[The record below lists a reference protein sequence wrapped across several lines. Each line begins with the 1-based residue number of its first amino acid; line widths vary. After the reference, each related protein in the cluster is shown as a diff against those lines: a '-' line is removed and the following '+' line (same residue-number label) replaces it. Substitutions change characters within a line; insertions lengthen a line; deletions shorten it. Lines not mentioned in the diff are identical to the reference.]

1 MSRSSS
7 PLKSLLDVFSSICSS
22 RSARGIRYPLHAM
35 LALVLIAVLS
45 GCKNF
50 SQISVFGKARRN
62 LLKRLGFR
70 PAKYSR
76 KHKSNAPICGPSE
89 DTLTRNIA
97 SINPA
102 EFNEAFVQFLAHMV
116 GRGAQA
122 AIDGKALRGADDYIL
137 SVFVNEICQVV
148 WQEDVG
154 SKENEMSCLERS
166 LDTILARYPHLR
178 LFTGDAAFCH
188 KSIARS
194 LIQAK
199 RDYFLQLKAP
209 HTTDMAMAENA
220 FAQLRKT
227 APLATTVEK
236 RGLREEAKS

>member
-1 MSRSSS
+1 MSQSAC
-7 PLKSLLDVFSSICSS
+7 PLKSLLDVFASIHSQ
-22 RSARGIRYPLHAM
+22 RAARGVRYPLNAM
-35 LALVLIAVLS
+35 LALVLLAVLS

-50 SQISVFGKARRN
+50 TQISVFGKSRRT
-62 LLKRLGFR
+62 LLKRLGFH

-76 KHKSNAPICGPSE
+76 KQKGDALICGPSE
-89 DTLTRNIA
+89 DTLTRNLA
-97 SINPA
+97 SISP
-102 EFNEAFVQFLAHMV
+102 ELFNEAFAQFLGRMV

-122 AIDGKALRGADDYIL
+122 SVDGKALRGADDYVL
-137 SVFVNEICQVV
+137 SVFANDICQVV

-166 LDTILARYPHLR
+166 LNTILARYPSLR

-209 HTTDMAMAENA
+209 HTTDVGLAKNA
-220 FAQLRKT
+220 FNQLRNTPPLDKT
-227 APLATTVEK
+227 TEK
-236 RGLREEAKS
+236 RGLREEAK